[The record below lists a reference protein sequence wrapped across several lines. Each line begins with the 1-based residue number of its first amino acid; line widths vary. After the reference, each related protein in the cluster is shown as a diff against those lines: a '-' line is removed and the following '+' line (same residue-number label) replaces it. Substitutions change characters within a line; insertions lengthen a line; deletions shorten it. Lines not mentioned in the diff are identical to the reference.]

1 MGASTSAPSTTLI
14 ALTTT
19 HMCQCHWFLCLRTLL
34 RHCSG
39 IVLLLFHL
47 EVLFNLSCSFNH
59 IIQGLGSSLKACNAS
74 ANFWS
79 QLREE
84 VLDLVRFCIGFK
96 QVFDRLQIHCK
107 SANILACPLFHFLIL
122 FTSSKALVSSCLHPV
137 KQDGSKAGPQHHIST
152 MVLFIA
158 LPLLQQFTLQEHCH
172 PQDTMGI
179 LLVCKRL
186 KVENKFTGINPID
199 MFLHCLAFIH
209 SGILMFHCHFGP
221 DMIMIYFHLI
231 VGPVFRLWCLKS

>member
-1 MGASTSAPSTTLI
+1 MGASTSAPSTTPI

-19 HMCQCHWFLCLRTLL
+19 RRCWCHRFLCLRTLL
-34 RHCSG
+34 RRCSG
-39 IVLLLFHL
+39 IALLLFHL

-59 IIQGLGSSLKACNAS
+59 IIQGLGSSLKACNAL

-84 VLDLVRFCIGFK
+84 VLDPVRFHIGFE

-107 SANILACPLFHFLIL
+107 SANILARPLFRFLIL
-122 FTSSKALVSSCLHPV
+122 FTSSKAPVSSCLHPV
-137 KQDGSKAGPQHHIST
+137 KQDGSKAGPQCHISA
-152 MVLFIA
+152 MVLFVA
-158 LPLLQQFTLQEHCH
+158 LPLLQWFTLQEHCC
-172 PQDTMGI
+172 PQDMTGI

-186 KVENKFTGINPID
+186 KVENKFAGINPIS

-209 SGILMFHCHFGP
+209 SRILMFHCHFGP
-221 DMIMIYFHLI
+221 DMITIYFHLI
-231 VGPVFRLWCLKS
+231 VRPV